1 MAINIF
7 EKEKYLKPVKSI
19 KTEEIFNIYLVGF
32 DNEFDQVLGQI
43 PVFLVEERR
52 SQAEVAHSAGSADT
66 VHVLVDVRR
75 KVEVDDML
83 HVRNVKTTSCNLK
96 TKLI

>member
-1 MAINIF
+1 
-7 EKEKYLKPVKSI
+7 
-19 KTEEIFNIYLVGF
+19 
-32 DNEFDQVLGQI
+32 
-43 PVFLVEERR
+43 
-52 SQAEVAHSAGSADT
+52 

-75 KVEVDDML
+75 KVEVDDVL